1 MTIMQQP
8 SRVESATGK
17 TVIFTAWLNGVRPEA
32 MPAVALA
39 EARDCFGSDAVLNVV
54 SSRINPPGRTS
65 LISVAVVM
73 STTSPQVDEHVRRA
87 TTFHLTGNAMG
98 NMERGAFV
106 WAREFFGP
114 HAELRVVA
122 SRVEEAPRGSN
133 AIQDPFKGKFAIA
146 VVPRATAGTR
156 RCVLTL
162 VDVITGNSIGEMERR
177 ARHEGRQ
184 FFGPDAELRVTFRDV
199 CTTPERLGTKDRF
212 FSMYV
217 EVEAVLSGPPQFD
230 EQPCTTFRAG
240 EVSGNSMRQME
251 RRVLH
256 RARQFFGPDAM
267 YRVVF
272 RDGVDGV
279 ESTPYYIETTDRFY
293 ARSVDVEVI
302 LGSAA
307 QADEPAGDHVLTLH
321 DTIWGNSKKQL
332 EREALREA
340 RRRLTW
346 RLGRGATLQVRFRD
360 GFFGATSDRQASTG
374 RYFAGIV
381 DVYASGGAA

>member
-1 MTIMQQP
+1 MTIMQQS
-8 SRVESATGK
+8 SRVDGATGR

-32 MPAVALA
+32 MADVALA

-65 LISVAVVM
+65 LIEVAAIM
-73 STTSPQVDEHVRRA
+73 STTSPQVDEHVRSA
-87 TTFHLTGNAMG
+87 TTFRLIGNAMG

-106 WAREFFGP
+106 KARRLFGP
-114 HAELRVVA
+114 DTLLRVVA
-122 SRVEEAPRGSN
+122 SRVEEAPGPD
-133 AIQDPFKGKFAIA
+133 ATHDPFLAEFDIA
-146 VVPRATAGTR
+146 VFPQAAAGTR
-156 RCVLTL
+156 TCVLTL
-162 VDVITGNSIGEMERR
+162 VDVITGNSIEEMERR

-217 EVEAVLSGPPQFD
+217 DVEAVLSGPPQFD
-230 EQPCTTFRAG
+230 ERPCTTFRAG

-256 RARQFFGPDAM
+256 KARQFFGPDAE

-279 ESTPYYIETTDRFY
+279 QSTPYYIETKDRFY

-302 LGSAA
+302 LSSSA
-307 QADEPAGDHVLTLH
+307 QVDEPAGEHVLTLH
-321 DTIWGNSKKQL
+321 DTIRGNSRKQL

-340 RRRLTW
+340 RRRLGW
-346 RLGRGATLQVRFRD
+346 RLGRGAVLQVKFRD
-360 GFFGATSDRQASTG
+360 GFLGATSDKRAATG
-374 RYFAGIV
+374 RYFAAIV

>member
-1 MTIMQQP
+1 MTITMQP
-8 SRVESATGK
+8 SRVDRATGK
-17 TVIFTAWLNGVRPEA
+17 TVIFTADLNGVRPEA
-32 MPAVALA
+32 MRDVALA
-39 EARDCFGSDAVLNVV
+39 EARDCFGADAVRDVV
-54 SSRINPPGRTS
+54 KSWINPPGRTS
-65 LISVAVVM
+65 MISVAVVM
-73 STTSPQVDEHVRRA
+73 STTSPQVDEQVRRA
-87 TTFHLTGNAMG
+87 TTFRLTGNAMM
-98 NMERGAFV
+98 NMEPGAFV
-106 WAREFFGP
+106 EARRLFGEV
-114 HAELRVVA
+114 AELRLVA
-122 SRVEEAPRGSN
+122 SRVEAAPEGPDARHN
-133 AIQDPFKGKFAIA
+133 PFLGEFDIA
-146 VVPRATAGTR
+146 MVQRAAGTR

-162 VDVITGNSIGEMERR
+162 VDKITGNDIEQMERR

-212 FSMYV
+212 FSMFV
-217 EVEAVLSGPPQFD
+217 EVEAVFSGPPQFD

-256 RARQFFGPDAM
+256 RARQFFGPDAK

-272 RDGVDGV
+272 KDGVDGV

-307 QADEPAGDHVLTLH
+307 QADEPAGEHVLTLH
-321 DTIWGNSKKQL
+321 DTIWGNSRKQL

-340 RRRLTW
+340 RRRLAW
-346 RLGRGATLQVRFRD
+346 RLGRNAALQVRFRD
-360 GFFGATSDRQASTG
+360 GFFGAVSDRKASTG

>member
-1 MTIMQQP
+1 MTSIQQSP
-8 SRVESATGK
+8 RVASATGK
-17 TVIFTAWLNGVRPEA
+17 TVIFTAWLNGFCPEA
-32 MPAVALA
+32 LPDAALA

-54 SSRINPPGRTS
+54 SSRVNPPGRTS
-65 LISVAVVM
+65 LISVAAVM

-87 TTFHLTGNAMG
+87 TTFRLTGNAMG
-98 NMERGAFV
+98 NMERTAFV
-106 WAREFFGP
+106 RARELFGP
-114 HAELRVVA
+114 DAELRVVA
-122 SRVEEAPRGSN
+122 SRVEQASEGPDATHN
-133 AIQDPFKGKFAIA
+133 PFLGEFDIA
-146 VVPRATAGTR
+146 AFPQPAAGTR

-162 VDVITGNSIGEMERR
+162 VDVITGNGIEEMERR

-212 FSMYV
+212 FSMFV

-230 EQPCTTFRAG
+230 EWPCTTFRAG
-240 EVSGNSMRQME
+240 AVSGNSVRQME

-256 RARQFFGPDAM
+256 KARQFFGPDAE

-272 RDGVDGV
+272 KDGVDGV

-302 LGSAA
+302 LSGSA
-307 QADEPAGDHVLTLH
+307 QVDEPAGERVLTLH
-321 DTIWGNSKKQL
+321 DTIRGDSREQL

-340 RRRLTW
+340 RRRLGG
-346 RLGRGATLQVRFRD
+346 RLGRGAVLQVRFRD
-360 GFFGATSDRQASTG
+360 GFFGATSDKQDAAG
-374 RYFAGIV
+374 RYFAAIV